1 MLRLGIVGTESSHC
15 AEFLTFLR
23 SPEGAGAAQLAAVWP
38 GAGEPVEGADIVGRP
53 EELPGRVDAV
63 ALFARDAREH
73 LELAAPLLSAG
84 LRVFVDKPLAASVA
98 DAERLLELAARH
110 GGAVTSFSALRW
122 APEVLAWSRE
132 VARARRE
139 GTLLEVGAAGG
150 ANPNDPH
157 AGAWFYGVHPVD
169 MLASA
174 VGGSLLTGET
184 TLTHQPGLVESH
196 WSVDGIELGLRL
208 EANQA
213 APFGVWWAARDGS
226 RKETV
231 VPVGAGYFTTAAE
244 RILAFLSGNP
254 GVGPEECLAVV
265 ARTQE
270 LVATL
275 RPWPET

>member
-23 SPEGAGAAQLAAVWP
+23 SPEQADAAQVVAVWP
-38 GAGEPVEGADIVGRP
+38 GAGEPVQGADIVGCP

-98 DAERLLELAARH
+98 DAERLLELAARS

-132 VARARRE
+132 VAQARSD
-139 GTLLEVGAAGG
+139 GTLTEVGAGGG
-150 ANPNDPH
+150 ANPDDPH

-174 VGGSLLTGET
+174 VGESLMAEQA
-184 TLTHQPGLVESH
+184 TLTHQAGLVESH
-196 WSVDGIELGLRL
+196 WSVDGIDLSLRL
-208 EANQA
+208 EAHQS
-213 APFGVWWAARDGS
+213 APFRVWSTARGGS

-244 RILAFLSGNP
+244 RILDFLSGNP
-254 GVGPEECLAVV
+254 SVGPEECLAVV

-270 LVATL
+270 LVVTL